1 MPFQVR
7 PLLAAYSS
15 SWRSVIACSRSERFS
30 TTGSSLGVT
39 VDGCGASS
47 GCGAGRC
54 GGGGSAGGGAGGGE
68 TASRAGTETGERSM
82 VWSSASTRSSSAGEG
97 AALRCVP
104 SPKIVDRLWKELAM
118 EARGDLTCLARGEL

>member
-7 PLLAAYSS
+7 PRFAAYSS

-47 GCGAGRC
+47 GCGAGRW
-54 GGGGSAGGGAGGGE
+54 GGGSAGAGAGGGE
-68 TASRAGTETGERSM
+68 TASRAGTETGERSI

-104 SPKIVDRLWKELAM
+104 SLPKIVDRLWKELAM